1 MYASEQGRCQRAV
14 AGARAEGHD
23 QAFNLIV
30 SMTYCHEL
38 LTKQQDHVDAMVRD
52 GADQHAI
59 DCSGVRRIM
68 EEHAAAEAAAEAK
81 RASDSTVPISETVS
95 EM

>member
-1 MYASEQGRCQRAV
+1 MLPL
-14 AGARAEGHD
+14 ARAEGHD
-23 QAFNLIV
+23 QALINLIV

-38 LTKQQDHVDAMVRD
+38 LTEQQDHVDVD
-52 GADQHAI
+52 PHAI

-81 RASDSTVPISETVS
+81 RASDSTEPISETVS
-95 EM
+95 AEM